1 MGTNGNG
8 RKQAL
13 HFHHPPNRVVS
24 LIPSMTESLFDLGF
38 GDSVVGITD
47 YCIHP
52 ADQLQNLPRVGG
64 PKNPRVDEILKL
76 EPDLVLANQE
86 ENSKKTVEQ
95 LEAEGMPVLV
105 TFPKT
110 VRQALDIL
118 WTLTGL
124 YHSQTAA
131 ARLESLEF
139 TLEWIQSASPIEKK
153 RYFCPIWQG
162 ITHSGIN
169 WWMTFNHDTYMHDL
183 LDIVGGENVF
193 ADRVRHYPL
202 EADLGQ
208 IPIQDSGDHDT
219 RYPRVTL
226 KEVIEKNPEMI
237 ILPTEPFEFS
247 ESEKSGIQQLMGETT
262 AVKNDQIHLVDGS
275 ILTWHGTRLGK
286 ALQELPSLFS

>member
-8 RKQAL
+8 RKKSL

-47 YCIHP
+47 YCIYP
-52 ADQLQNLPRVGG
+52 AGQLQNLPRVGG
-64 PKNPRVDEILKL
+64 PKNPRLEDILKL
-76 EPDLVLANQE
+76 KPDLVLANQE
-86 ENSKKTVEQ
+86 ENSRKTVEQ
-95 LEAEGMPVLV
+95 LEAEGVPVLV

-139 TLEWIQSASPIEKK
+139 TLEWIQSASRMQTK
-153 RYFCPIWQG
+153 RYFCPIWQN
-162 ITHSGIN
+162 TTRSGLN
-169 WWMTFNHDTYMHDL
+169 WWMTFNHDTYIHDL

-193 ADRVRHYPL
+193 ADRNRYYPL

-208 IPIQDSGDHDT
+208 LPVQDPGDRDT

-226 KEVIEKNPEMI
+226 EEILEKNPEI
-237 ILPTEPFEFS
+237 VILPSEPFDFS
-247 ESEKSGIQQLMGETT
+247 ESDKSDIQQLMGETT
-262 AVKNDQIHLVDGS
+262 AVKNEQIHLVDGS
-275 ILTWHGTRLGK
+275 LLTWHGTRLGK